1 MPSKGELI
9 RAHQYELG
17 HSDWELKRLQT
28 QARLV
33 DPITRRYFLEA
44 GLEPGMRVLDIGSGG
59 GDVALLVAAIITESG
74 EVVGIDRS
82 PVAVDTAQARMQ
94 GLGLR
99 NVSFR
104 VGEPNQVDASI
115 GREAGLKRSLRE
127 VPVSAP

>member
-104 VGEPNQVDASI
+104 VGEPN
-115 GREAGLKRSLRE
+115 
-127 VPVSAP
+127 